1 MREKLRN
8 CASRYFVPLSDIS
21 TARGQYICQ
30 CQVTSL
36 SLSLSDQE
44 ICGYHPA
51 FLSQECE
58 RRKRDKKTGESDVM
72 VARQR
77 ETCKAA
83 IKAEIFGTIPCLEH
97 WKISGSKFARGY
109 ISVVIRLFFI
119 N

>member
-1 MREKLRN
+1 MQVDTLCRCPTLLQQGVN
-8 CASRYFVPLSDIS
+8 IS
-21 TARGQYICQ
+21 VSVRL
-30 CQVTSL
+30 QV

-97 WKISGSKFARGY
+97 WKISGSKFVKLLHSHAGKMF
-109 ISVVIRLFFI
+109 V
-119 N
+119 